1 MHDNFKFVVAMFG
14 RLCGSKYAVS
24 YGAAGHKAFIRTI
37 SVRDR
42 LMHPKA
48 IADLSVTD
56 QETVDLQAAW
66 QWYQTEMVALGKDSI
81 VAMNKRFAALLK
93 ANPAMLPTP
102 PTSPAT
108 PKP

>member
-1 MHDNFKFVVAMFG
+1 
-14 RLCGSKYAVS
+14 
-24 YGAAGHKAFIRTI
+24 
-37 SVRDR
+37 
-42 LMHPKA
+42 MHPKA